1 MREKRET
8 LHFAYAGFRD
18 QEKRTIRAEQSQPQY
33 TTPPEN
39 YKPFDVDA
47 HLRAARRAM
56 VDAYCLLKIGRARS
70 GILISLAAMAG
81 YWSERKGEARY
92 EQQYQR

>member
-56 VDAYCLLKIGRARS
+56 VDAYCLFKDWPSQIRYSYFVGSNGRLMTRA
-70 GILISLAAMAG
+70 
-81 YWSERKGEARY
+81 ERRGAK
-92 EQQYQR
+92 